1 MPRKKLVAY
10 AFTFLA
16 ALGLCMYLVLP
27 AESELRLL
35 GLIVLMLWLPMA
47 LRYVSRLAKER
58 ATALLMPKTS
68 PSAYHAREVNATLE
82 VTFSVTV
89 GTDLM
94 RFEADSG
101 ILDLRCLLAL
111 GTDGFS
117 ARLWRADKITGPWPN
132 DETLI
137 LNADFYRH
145 RQGVECEWAGECGVN
160 FCGRMSLLYQLH
172 DGLALTRD
180 TGFVLSRLIGTWGKR
195 GEMEGW
201 AKRSVP
207 TSRCPRGHK
216 ERAHPTPAKRVPLF
230 ARLLKFGA
238 H

>member
-16 ALGLCMYLVLP
+16 ALGLCMYLLLP

-117 ARLWRADKITGPWPN
+117 ARLWRADKITGPWPS
-132 DETLI
+132 EEKLI
-137 LNADFYRH
+137 LN
-145 RQGVECEWAGECGVN
+145 VEFLVPERALARFPVDTTA
-160 FCGRMSLLYQLH
+160 RVLL
-172 DGLALTRD
+172 RD
-180 TGFVLSRLIGTWGKR
+180 TFIGTARVLSVNG
-195 GEMEGW
+195 
-201 AKRSVP
+201 
-207 TSRCPRGHK
+207 
-216 ERAHPTPAKRVPLF
+216 PAS
-230 ARLLKFGA
+230 AA
-238 H
+238 